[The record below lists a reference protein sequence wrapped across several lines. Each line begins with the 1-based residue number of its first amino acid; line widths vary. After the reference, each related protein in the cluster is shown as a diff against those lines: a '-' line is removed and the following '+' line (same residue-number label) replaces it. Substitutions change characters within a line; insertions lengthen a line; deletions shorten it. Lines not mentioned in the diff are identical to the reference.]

1 MFKDINALREER
13 QTVID
18 RGQAIVDLA
27 KEANRELTTEEQS
40 EIDSQD
46 TVLAKIDSDMQRLEK
61 IEARQKDIAKNRG
74 KELIDQTRSAGINV
88 PRSEWRYTPKNFLGP
103 TAREDAYIAG
113 MFCKAVVFKDEKSR
127 QWLDSN
133 CVDVQNA
140 LVTYDNSLGGY
151 LVPEQLENAIIR
163 NVEQYGVFRR
173 NVGMQKTLVGGT
185 WSGPRRLSGIT
196 VSYPGETVAG
206 TESTPTVG
214 LVQLKANDAVAWT
227 KVSRNLDQ
235 DAISALGDML
245 VQEFALAYAI
255 AEDSAGFI
263 GDGTNTYGGMVGLKN
278 ALLAGCDVTATGD
291 TTFADLERAS
301 FESMVGALPDWPG
314 VQPKWYISKP
324 GYYASMARLQ
334 MAAGGNAV
342 ADLGNGPVLQYMGYP
357 VEFTS
362 VLPKALTSLTGQRVA
377 YFGDLSYAAAMGT
390 ARGMAIESDMSKYFH
405 ERMIAVQAFS
415 RYDIEVYEVGTANEA
430 GGMIAL
436 KMG

>member
-1 MFKDINALREER
+1 MFKDITALREER
-13 QTVID
+13 QKVID
-18 RGQAIVDLA
+18 RGQAIYDIV
-27 KEANRELTTEEQS
+27 KIENREMTAEEKA
-40 EIDSQD
+40 EIDGQD
-46 TVLAKIDSDMQRLEK
+46 SVLANLKADIERLEK
-61 IEARQKDIAKNRG
+61 IEARQTQIAKERG
-74 KELIDQTRSAGINV
+74 KELIEATKSSGITV
-88 PRSEWRYTPKNFLGP
+88 PRSEWRYTPKNFVGP

-113 MFCKAVVFKDEKSR
+113 MFCKAVVFKDEKAR
-127 QWLDSN
+127 KWLDEN

-151 LVPEQLENAIIR
+151 LVPEQLENSIIR

-173 NVGMQKTLVGGT
+173 NVGMQKPLVGGT

-196 VSYPGETVAG
+196 VTYPGEGVSG

-263 GDGTNTYGGMVGLKN
+263 GDGTNTYGGIKGLKN

-291 TTFADLERAS
+291 TTFADLERTT

-314 VQPKWYISKP
+314 IQPKWYISKP

-390 ARGMAIESDMSKYFH
+390 ARGMGIESDMSKYFH

-415 RYDIEVYEVGTANEA
+415 RYDIEVYEVGTATEA